1 MAETQDAVTLSVG
14 RLLEAEPQAI
24 AAAVPEGLDAL
35 VLGALTRHAA
45 NPVLHVARDGNR
57 LATLEEAIP
66 FFAPDVQVLVFPA
79 WDGVPYDRVAPNG
92 ETIARRIATLAAL
105 AARAPDD
112 KSPLVVLTSVNAV
125 LQRVPPRDFIQATSL
140 RLAPGNV
147 MSMQALV
154 ERLEISGYARAGT
167 VTDPGQYAVRG
178 GIVDLYPPGARAVRL
193 DFFGDTL
200 ESIRA
205 FDPETQRTAA
215 RLEALELLPMSEVA
229 LTPDVRRAFRQRYV
243 ELFGPVTGDDPLYE
257 SISAGRQHQGMEHW
271 LPLFHDRLATLFEY
285 LPDAI
290 VTLDPLADD
299 AHSKRLEQVAD
310 HYEARAQA
318 LERKAFGAPPYH
330 PVPPESMFL
339 SEADWQTELGRGRV
353 IRLDAFERP
362 EMPGAHVVSFGGRQ
376 GRSFAPERQTEGVSV
391 FDAVVAHAKQLR
403 SGGKRVLIACWSN
416 GARERL
422 APLIAEHGVGATAS
436 VASFADVLAAPHGE
450 TLFAVLPLETGFEAP
465 GIAVIGEQD
474 ILGDRLIRKTRVRR
488 GADAL
493 TEVSSLS
500 VGDLVVHSD
509 HGIGRF
515 VGLAT
520 IEAAGEPH
528 DCLELHYASGDKLY
542 LPVENIELLTRY
554 GSDEAGAQLD
564 RLGGVAWQSRK
575 ARLKKRIR
583 DMAEKLIKVAAMRE
597 LRQAAVLTP
606 PDGLY
611 DEFSARFPY
620 EETEDQVTSIDAVLE
635 DLASG
640 RPMDRLI
647 CGDVGFGKTEVAL
660 RASLIAVL
668 AGKQV
673 AVVVPTTLLA
683 RQHFHT
689 FTERFR
695 GFPVKVAQASRL
707 VGDKERTEVKKG
719 LKSGDIDIVIGT
731 HALLAKSVEFAD
743 LGLLIVDEEQH
754 FGVQHKERLKQ
765 LRDDVHVLTLTAT
778 PIPRTLQLALSG
790 VREMSLIAT
799 PPVDRL
805 AVRTYVMPFDPMI
818 LREALLRE
826 RYRGGQT
833 FYVVPRISDLDDAAA
848 FLAEHVPELKVA
860 RAHGQL
866 GSRELDQVM
875 NAFYDRQYDVLLSTS
890 IVESGLDIPSANT
903 LIVHRADMF
912 GLAQLYQLRGRVGRS
927 KIRAYAYITIP
938 AAARLTPAAEKRLKI
953 LQSLDTLGAGFVLAS
968 HDLDIR
974 GAGNLLGEEQSGHI
988 REVGF
993 ELYQSMLEE
1002 AVAALRGGDGGVI
1015 EDQWSPRIN
1024 LGTSVLIPEAYAPD
1038 LQVRLGLYRRLS
1050 SVENHEAIEGFA
1062 AELIDRFGP
1071 LPQEVQHLL
1080 DIVEIKGLCRL
1091 AGVEQIDAGPK
1102 GAVIAFRNKSFTNP
1116 EGLIAFI
1123 REEGA
1128 RVKLQPDHRLIY
1140 YANWQTPE
1148 ARLAGARELLQ
1159 RLVKIAAQVKQA
1171 A

>member
-1 MAETQDAVTLSVG
+1 
-14 RLLEAEPQAI
+14 
-24 AAAVPEGLDAL
+24 
-35 VLGALTRHAA
+35 
-45 NPVLHVARDGNR
+45 
-57 LATLEEAIP
+57 
-66 FFAPDVQVLVFPA
+66 VLVFPA

-105 AARAPDD
+105 ANRAPGD
-112 KSPLVVLTSVNAV
+112 KAPLVVLTSVNAA
-125 LQRVPPRDFIQATSL
+125 LQRVPPREFLEATSL

-147 MSMQALV
+147 MSLQALV
-154 ERLEISGYARAGT
+154 EKLETSGYMRVGT

-215 RLEALELLPMSEVA
+215 RLDALELLPMSEVA
-229 LTPDVRRAFRQRYV
+229 LTPEVRRAFRQRYV

-271 LPLFHDRLATLFEY
+271 LPLFHDRLATLFDY
-285 LPDAI
+285 VPDAV

-299 AHSKRLEQVAD
+299 ARTRRLEQVAD
-310 HYEARAQA
+310 HYDARAQA

-339 SEADWQTELGRGRV
+339 SEADWQAELAARRT
-353 IRLDAFERP
+353 IALDAFERP
-362 EMPGAHVVSFGGRQ
+362 ETPGTANVSFGGRQ
-376 GRSFAPERQTEGVSV
+376 GRSFAPERQTEGSNV
-391 FDAVVAHAKQLR
+391 FDAAVAHAKRLR
-403 SGGKRVLIACWSN
+403 GDGKRVIIACWSN

-422 APLIAEHGVGATAS
+422 ATLLAEHGIGATVN
-436 VASFADVLAAPHGE
+436 VASFADSLAAPHGE

-465 GIAVIGEQD
+465 GLAVIGEQD
-474 ILGDRLIRKTRVRR
+474 ILGDRLVRKTRRAR

-493 TEVSSLS
+493 TEASSLT

-515 VGLAT
+515 AGLAT

-528 DCLELHYASGDKLY
+528 DCLELHYAGGDKLY
-542 LPVENIELLTRY
+542 LPVENIDLLTRY
-554 GSDEAGAQLD
+554 GSDESGVQLD
-564 RLGGVAWQSRK
+564 RLGGVGWQSRR

-583 DMAEKLIKVAAMRE
+583 DMAEKLIKIAAMRE
-597 LRQAAVLTP
+597 LRQAPVLTP

-620 EETEDQVTSIDAVLE
+620 EETEDQVTSIGAVLD

-695 GFPVKVAQASRL
+695 GFPVKIAQASRL
-707 VGDKERTEVKKG
+707 VTDKERAAVRKG

-765 LRDDVHVLTLTAT
+765 LREDVHVLTLTAT

-848 FLAEHVPELKVA
+848 FLAEHAPELKVA
-860 RAHGQL
+860 RAHGQM

-875 NAFYDRQYDVLLSTS
+875 NAFYDRQYDVLLSTT

-927 KIRAYAYITIP
+927 KIRAYAYFTIP
-938 AAARLTPAAEKRLKI
+938 ADARLTPAAEKRLKV

-1002 AVAALRGGDGGVI
+1002 AVAALRGGEGGEV

-1024 LGTSVLIPEAYAPD
+1024 LGTAVLIPEEYVPD

-1050 SVENHEAIEGFA
+1050 GVETHEAIEAFA
-1062 AELIDRFGP
+1062 AELIDRFGT
-1071 LPQEVQHLL
+1071 LPDEVRHLL
-1080 DIVEIKGLCRL
+1080 DVVEIKGLCRQ

-1102 GAVIAFRNKSFTNP
+1102 GAVLAFRNKSFANP
-1116 EGLIAFI
+1116 EGLIDFI
-1123 REEGA
+1123 RKEGA

-1140 YANWQTPE
+1140 YANWETPE
-1148 ARLAGARELLQ
+1148 ARLAGARDLLQ